1 MLYRHTTSGTDTSG
15 IDTFG
20 YPYYFFYR
28 QSVGSIVWEYRY
40 YTTEKFRVEYQQNN
54 TVTIRFRS
62 EWVDDRRMAYY
73 LLRYMNGILYDEKT
87 SASISGM
94 SIGPISLDKFEI
106 LDANYDVTLLD
117 GVTVVYTPQS
127 LARFERPQLHV
138 YRNRL
143 KRKRILYRYSEAE
156 GRLIPTP

>member
-15 IDTFG
+15 TDTFG

-28 QSVGSIVWEYRY
+28 QSVGSNVWEYRY
-40 YTTEKFRVEYQQNN
+40 YTTEKFRVEYQQDN

-62 EWVDDRRMAYY
+62 EWVDDRRMTYY
-73 LLRYMNGILYDEKT
+73 LQEYRNGILWKE
-87 SASISGM
+87 SSGGPLSGM
-94 SIGPISLDKFEI
+94 VIGPMNNLEI
-106 LDANYDVTLLD
+106 LDANYYVTLLD

-127 LARFERPQLHV
+127 LAKFERPQLHV
-138 YRNRL
+138 YRNKL
-143 KRKRILYRYSEAE
+143 KRKRILYRYSETE